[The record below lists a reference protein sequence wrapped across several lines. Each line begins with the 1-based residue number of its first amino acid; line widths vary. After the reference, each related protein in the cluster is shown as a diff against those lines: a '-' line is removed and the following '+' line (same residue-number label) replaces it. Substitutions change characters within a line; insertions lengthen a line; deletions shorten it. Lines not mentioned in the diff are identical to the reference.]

1 MYNLVIQSYTQRS
14 HISTGY
20 YYREDIISD
29 YKPDYF
35 IPLINLTKNIIEL
48 IDFLH
53 EEI

>member
-14 HISTGY
+14 HITNGY
-20 YYREDIISD
+20 HRGDIVSD
-29 YKPDYF
+29 YKPEYF
-35 IPLINLTKNIIEL
+35 IPLMILTKNIIEL